1 MKLQTGECHL
11 QLEVIIITGVIGRM
25 GERTSSMK
33 VMLCISFV
41 FFFHLYGLYVDHKAI
56 KESACST
63 MT

>member
-1 MKLQTGECHL
+1 MSFK
-11 QLEVIIITGVIGRM
+11 LEVIIITGMIVRM
-25 GERTSSMK
+25 GERISSVK

-41 FFFHLYGLYVDHKAI
+41 FFFHLYGLYVDYKAI